1 MLRTTPSTE
10 CSMDVSYYDSPL
22 ESLNVSDTGET
33 KKKKDLFIHSFI
45 QQISIESLRLTL
57 TELGAGD
64 MCSYPHEAQSLVRE
78 GGGHYT

>member
-1 MLRTTPSTE
+1 
-10 CSMDVSYYDSPL
+10 MDVSYYDSPL
-22 ESLNVSDTGET
+22 ESLNLSDTGET

-64 MCSYPHEAQSLVRE
+64 DWPSLSWELAICVPTLIKLRVW
-78 GGGHYT
+78 